1 MQQYID
7 MWLKIKDNLYFNDE
21 TNDVVNTQVLKD
33 EQDKISQILQ
43 SISFDIIKL
52 PDNVD
57 ERIIDIVMLKNSQIQ
72 GEQLYLENKLT
83 DIKNKLREIY
93 GS

>member
-1 MQQYID
+1 